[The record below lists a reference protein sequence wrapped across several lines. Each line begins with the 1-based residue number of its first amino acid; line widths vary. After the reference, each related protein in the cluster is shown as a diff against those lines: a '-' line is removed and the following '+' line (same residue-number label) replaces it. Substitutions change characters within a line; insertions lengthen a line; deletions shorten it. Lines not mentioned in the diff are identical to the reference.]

1 MAAKLPVRVPPALGR
16 SPGTVVAGLTARR
29 AVRSGVIWGYI
40 FGVAIASSALSYA
53 KIYKTTAERDA
64 LAATYGSDKAITAL
78 FGPAP
83 QLQTVA
89 GFTAFKISMTLI
101 VLGAVW
107 GLLTSTRLL
116 RGEEDGGRWEVL
128 LAGQTTRR
136 GAAAQALGGL
146 GAGVLVLWAVT
157 AVITIV
163 AGQDSSV
170 GIAPGPALYF
180 ALAMVATAVMFL
192 AVGALTSQ
200 LAATRRQAASYAAA
214 FLGVAYAVRMI
225 ADAGVGLQ
233 GLIWVSPLGWVE
245 ELRPLTAPQPLA
257 LLPVAVF
264 TAVVATMATELA
276 DGRDVGASLLP
287 DRARSRPHPRLLSG
301 PTGLA
306 IRLARPMT
314 IGWWVAIGVAAALFG
329 LIAKS
334 AGGTISG
341 SSVQQVFAKLGAP
354 GSGADAVLGA
364 CFLILAVLVAFT
376 AAGQLTAARSE
387 ESGGRLD
394 HLLARP
400 VSRSSWLAGL
410 ARGSRRRRGGG
421 RPGRGRL
428 RLARRRQPAHRGQP
442 GDVAGGRPEPR
453 AAGHRDPGPRCP
465 HVRGLAAGD
474 VDRRLRRAGLVAAR
488 RHRRRHRGRQPLGT
502 RHLGLPP
509 DGLGPGRGAALG
521 SQRHHGGHRRGRRR
535 RRRIRVPATRPA
547 GRMMGSSVEGGVA
560 FGDLTAR
567 ARIREAA
574 LRHFAEE
581 GYERATIRAIARTAG
596 VSPGLLRHHYG
607 SKEALRQACDDY
619 VFETLHRINAE
630 ILEDPGRAAGFQRT
644 SQRFGRYVGRSLVDG
659 SATVGAIFD
668 EMVTMTEQW
677 LARADEARPDP
688 PAVDR
693 RIRAALVTAMA
704 AGVPLLQEHV
714 SRALGCDMFGPEG
727 ERLVARGLLDIYS
740 HQLLDPEAAAAARA
754 GFDEGQAHRGS

>member
-1 MAAKLPVRVPPALGR
+1 MAAKLAVRVPPALGR

-29 AVRSGVIWGYI
+29 AIRSGVIWGYI

-64 LAATYGSDKAITAL
+64 LAVTYGSDKAIAAL

-83 QLQTVA
+83 RLQTVA

-101 VLGAVW
+101 ILGAVW

-116 RGEEDGGRWEVL
+116 RGEEDSGRWEVL

-136 GAAAQALGGL
+136 GAVAQALGGL

-170 GIAPGPALYF
+170 GIGPGPALYF

-225 ADAGVGLQ
+225 ADAGVGLH

-264 TAVVATMATELA
+264 TAVVAAVATELA

-301 PTGLA
+301 STGLA
-306 IRLARPMT
+306 IRLVRPMT

-400 VSRSSWLAGL
+400 VSRSSWFA
-410 ARGSRRRRGGG
+410 
-421 RPGRGRL
+421 GRL
-428 RLARRRQPAHRGQP
+428 G
-442 GDVAGGRPEPR
+442 VAVVAVVVG
-453 AAGHRDPGPRCP
+453 
-465 HVRGLAAGD
+465 GLAAG
-474 VDRRLRRAGLVAAR
+474 VFAWLGAASQHTGVSLATLLAAGLNLVPPAITILGLGALTFGVWPRATSIVVYAVLGWSLLVVIVGGIGAVSHWVLDTSVFHQMASAPAVPPRWEANAIMAAIGVAGAAVGGFAF
-488 RHRRRHRGRQPLGT
+488 RRRDLQ
-502 RHLGLPP
+502 
-509 DGLGPGRGAALG
+509 
-521 SQRHHGGHRRGRRR
+521 
-535 RRRIRVPATRPA
+535 
-547 GRMMGSSVEGGVA
+547 
-560 FGDLTAR
+560 GD
-567 ARIREAA
+567 
-574 LRHFAEE
+574 
-581 GYERATIRAIARTAG
+581 
-596 VSPGLLRHHYG
+596 
-607 SKEALRQACDDY
+607 
-619 VFETLHRINAE
+619 
-630 ILEDPGRAAGFQRT
+630 
-644 SQRFGRYVGRSLVDG
+644 
-659 SATVGAIFD
+659 
-668 EMVTMTEQW
+668 
-677 LARADEARPDP
+677 
-688 PAVDR
+688 
-693 RIRAALVTAMA
+693 
-704 AGVPLLQEHV
+704 
-714 SRALGCDMFGPEG
+714 
-727 ERLVARGLLDIYS
+727 
-740 HQLLDPEAAAAARA
+740 
-754 GFDEGQAHRGS
+754 